1 MTPNSGSIKILG
13 QEITELSPDKLAQFR
28 GRFLGMIFQK
38 HNLIPQLTA
47 KENIEIPAIMMDK
60 APSSYEHSFMKLVE
74 ALKIKDRLHH
84 LPSELSGG
92 QQQRV
97 AIARALMN
105 RPQILFADEPTGNL
119 DRANADEVLSLLL
132 KMQKDFNQTLI
143 MVTHD
148 ESIAQRADRIF
159 KMEDGCLSQIS
170 H

>member
-1 MTPNSGSIKILG
+1 
-13 QEITELSPDKLAQFR
+13 
-28 GRFLGMIFQK
+28 
-38 HNLIPQLTA
+38 
-47 KENIEIPAIMMDK
+47 MMDK
-60 APSSYEHSFMKLVE
+60 APSSYEHSYAKLVE
-74 ALKIKDRLHH
+74 LLKIKDRLHH

-119 DRANADEVLSLLL
+119 DRANADEVLALLL

-148 ESIAQRADRIF
+148 ESIARRADRIF
-159 KMEDGCLSQIS
+159 RMEDGILSQTTL
-170 H
+170 